1 MVKILGISGSLQGR
15 SSDTALLAL
24 AGESAPADVEFSTFG
39 ALGDLPHFNP
49 DLDDLDGG
57 SAPGP
62 VLEFRGRIRGSQGV
76 LFATPEY
83 AHGMPGVLKNALDW
97 LVGSGELAGKPV
109 ALLSASPNAS
119 GGIRAQVALIRT
131 LVVMDA
137 VFVDALAVPFV
148 RKKFDDQGGL
158 AHAPTLRRV
167 QGPIRALAEAAGVA

>member
-1 MVKILGISGSLQGR
+1 MKILGISGSLQGR
-15 SSDTALLAL
+15 STNTTLLRA
-24 AGESAPADVEFSTFG
+24 AGAAIPAGAEFATFDGLG
-39 ALGDLPHFNP
+39 ALPHYNP

-57 SAPGP
+57 QAPEA
-62 VLEFRGRIRGSQGV
+62 VLDFRSRVRESQGV

-109 ALLSASPNAS
+109 AVLSASPNAF
-119 GGIRAQVALIRT
+119 GGIRAQVALIQT

-148 RKKFDDQGGL
+148 RKKLDDRGGII
-158 AHAPTLRRV
+158 HPPTLRRV
-167 QGPIRALAEAAGVA
+167 EDLIRTLVEAA